1 MSHPGWGLLTI
12 GASLT
17 AIGLAWLLAPSIPWW
32 GKLPGDITIEQD
44 KFRFHFPLTSCLLL
58 SLLVTSVVWLLKHFM
73 KS

>member
-1 MSHPGWGLLTI
+1 MSHPGWVLLTI

-17 AIGLAWLLAPSIPWW
+17 AIGWAWLLARL
-32 GKLPGDITIEQD
+32 GKLPGDITIERD
-44 KFRFHFPLTSCLLL
+44 NFGFYFPLTSCLLL